1 MNFSSGPSKS
11 VVVDTK
17 EEMPE
22 GPPLEVTGAANGS
35 QALAITWKVGVR
47 EANLICGC
55 KRCIPGHSCTPI
67 VKCDFFRQRVGI
79 KVRTDRGRPAMQFLA
94 LR

>member
-1 MNFSSGPSKS
+1 MNCSSGPSKA

-35 QALAITWKVGVR
+35 QALTITWKVG
-47 EANLICGC
+47 NL
-55 KRCIPGHSCTPI
+55 
-67 VKCDFFRQRVGI
+67 
-79 KVRTDRGRPAMQFLA
+79 A
-94 LR
+94 